1 MATPADQHL
10 GFLIH
15 DVARLLRTR
24 FEQRAR
30 ALGLGLTRAQWRCL
44 AHIERNDA
52 INQATLADIL
62 EVEPISLARLV
73 DRLEKL
79 GVVERRKHPT
89 DRRMHTLHV
98 TDTARPLLDRLH
110 ALGAATRT
118 DALDGIPQARID
130 ALHDTL
136 IAIKANL
143 TDRPDRAS
151 ATEASSEAST
161 AHG

>member
-1 MATPADQHL
+1 MPNAAEQHL

-30 ALGLGLTRAQWRCL
+30 TLGLALTRTQWRCL
-44 AHIERNDA
+44 AHIERSEG
-52 INQATLADIL
+52 INQAKLADIL
-62 EVEPISLARLV
+62 EVEPISLARLI

-89 DRRMHTLHV
+89 DRRMYTLHL
-98 TDTARPLLDRLH
+98 TDTARPLLDRMH
-110 ALGAATRT
+110 ALGAATRE
-118 DALDGIPQARID
+118 DALAEIPPARRD
-130 ALHDTL
+130 ALYDTL
-136 IAIKANL
+136 MAIKANL
-143 TDRPDRAS
+143 AERPDRPS
-151 ATEASSEAST
+151 ATDTSSEAST